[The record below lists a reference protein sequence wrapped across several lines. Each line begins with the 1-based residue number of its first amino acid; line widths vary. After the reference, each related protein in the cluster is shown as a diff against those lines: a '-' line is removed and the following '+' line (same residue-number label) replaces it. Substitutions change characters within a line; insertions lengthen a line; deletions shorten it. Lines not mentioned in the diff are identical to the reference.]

1 VTSTSANDTTTLSR
15 RRFIAASTAGKLQT
29 SQALQRR
36 PGDIVTYASS
46 YTVISKPRTKMSS
59 KVKDVDPELT
69 EMIREVE
76 SFKKA
81 QAEQEFYSKLRSNRE
96 KATFSMMMKM
106 NPEALTNI
114 RKEFFARRDSVTL
127 DEFIY
132 IIQKHLVNKKGDDSF
147 VMETPEQ
154 REFGTNMYELFK
166 DIDVNGD
173 GQLEWQ
179 EFTSFTV
186 EKANLLNKRQKLT
199 SIAHY
204 HDSTHTLDPSAHYRH
219 RHDIS
224 RFVPIPQLC
233 QFAMVVSVSIEFS
246 LHLCGY

>member
-1 VTSTSANDTTTLSR
+1 LQAFQAAQFRTTKATTTVRIEMS
-15 RRFIAASTAGKLQT
+15 AE
-29 SQALQRR
+29 
-36 PGDIVTYASS
+36 
-46 YTVISKPRTKMSS
+46 SKEI
-59 KVKDVDPELT
+59 DPELA
-69 EMIREVE
+69 EMIRQVE
-76 SFKKA
+76 NVKRQ
-81 QAEQEFYSKLRSNRE
+81 QAEQDHYSKLRSDRE

-106 NPEALTNI
+106 NPDALTNI

-204 HDSTHTLDPSAHYRH
+204 HDSTDTLDPSAHYRH

-224 RFVPIPQLC
+224 RFVQIPQLC
-233 QFAMVVSVSIEFS
+233 QFAIVVSACIISFIVRYRS
-246 LHLCGY
+246 

>member
-1 VTSTSANDTTTLSR
+1 MEDKHLEES
-15 RRFIAASTAGKLQT
+15 IAAVEKLQHLVK
-29 SQALQRR
+29 QEK
-36 PGDIVTYASS
+36 YA
-46 YTVISKPRTKMSS
+46 
-59 KVKDVDPELT
+59 ELRN
-69 EMIREVE
+69 E
-76 SFKKA
+76 
-81 QAEQEFYSKLRSNRE
+81 RE

-114 RKEFFARRDSVTL
+114 RKEFFAREDSITL

-132 IIQKHLVNKKGDDSF
+132 IIQKHLVNLHEDDEFS
-147 VMETPEQ
+147 METPEQ
-154 REFGTNMYELFK
+154 REFGINMFELFK

-186 EKANLLNKRQKLT
+186 EKANLLNKRAKLA

-204 HDSTHTLDPSAHYRH
+204 YDSSDVLDASAQYRH

-224 RFVPIPQLC
+224 RFVNLPSLG
-233 QFAMVVSVSIEFS
+233 QFAMVEDHKNAVYLFNARKVT
-246 LHLCGY
+246 LHLPPKQATRSSLSFG

>member
-1 VTSTSANDTTTLSR
+1 MPLSGKKAVEPAATAGDGGLSSA
-15 RRFIAASTAGKLQT
+15 IAAIKRLKATLLEDEDAKILQNMVTKIKKLNEYESGKDT
-29 SQALQRR
+29 
-36 PGDIVTYASS
+36 
-46 YTVISKPRTKMSS
+46 
-59 KVKDVDPELT
+59 EL
-69 EMIREVE
+69 E
-76 SFKKA
+76 SFLEKVTL
-81 QAEQEFYSKLRSNRE
+81 QAEASRDVNALDRMVSHYMQDSYSHTKNERE

-127 DEFIY
+127 HEFIY
-132 IIQKHLVNKKGDDSF
+132 IIHKHLMSKPSETDLAIETQDQKEF
-147 VMETPEQ
+147 VI
-154 REFGTNMYELFK
+154 NMYELFK

-186 EKANLLNKRQKLT
+186 EKANLLNKRARLA

-204 HDSTHTLDPSAHYRH
+204 HDSSHTLDPASKYRH

-224 RFVPIPQLC
+224 RFVNIPKAGH
-233 QFAMVVSVSIEFS
+233 FAMVVSLS
-246 LHLCGY
+246 

>member
-1 VTSTSANDTTTLSR
+1 MQSTKSTKTNSSLDL
-15 RRFIAASTAGKLQT
+15 AA
-29 SQALQRR
+29 
-36 PGDIVTYASS
+36 
-46 YTVISKPRTKMSS
+46 
-59 KVKDVDPELT
+59 
-69 EMIREVE
+69 MIKEVE
-76 SFKKA
+76 NFKKS
-81 QAEQEFYSKLRSNRE
+81 QMAEQDAYSKLRSDRE

-106 NPEALTNI
+106 NPDALTNI
-114 RKEFFARRDSVTL
+114 RKEFFARMDSVTL

-132 IIQKHLVNKKGDDSF
+132 IIQKHLVNRKGDDSF

-204 HDSTHTLDPSAHYRH
+204 HDSTQYLDTSAHYRH

-224 RFVPIPQLC
+224 RFVAIPQLC
-233 QFAMVVSVSIEFS
+233 QFAIVVSSFPASQIHFIS
-246 LHLCGY
+246 N